1 MNVLNPLWPENES
14 YIEEYAQEIK
24 QRKEGSTVKLYLSE
38 AKHYLIWLQ
47 QKKKSFHEM
56 TKEDLLE
63 CREDMLLK
71 GRKITT
77 VNKWISVMSSFLKWA
92 KGRGYLTTNFAEHLR
107 FLEEKKDKPKWLSM
121 EQEMLLLKQAEQE
134 RSSLKKARN
143 EALIYVLL
151 YAGLRVEEVS
161 DLLLDSIDQG
171 ELVVMEE
178 DVEKRRIPIDL
189 GLQVKLLDWL
199 KYRSQSMKVFHQES
213 SSLFVTERSGN
224 MQPRSIQFVVEG
236 YSDKLGFTV
245 TCQILRHTFCRRLV
259 EKGVPLQTIKQWA
272 GHKSIQSTLRYVE
285 E

>member
-1 MNVLNPLWPENES
+1 MNPLWPENES